1 MVKMMHVD
9 SRKTVIVVFMNYMR
23 ALIIN
28 DLVEMGTL
36 T

>member
-9 SRKTVIVVFMNYMR
+9 SRKTVIVAFMNYMH

-28 DLVEMGTL
+28 DLVEMGIL